1 MVMTNILQN
10 ISMVLLRKCNWEEA
24 QNGVKKTK
32 FAARFGGQLGK
43 ASGLGSVQPSQTS
56 GAYKGPDIFGVYFYL

>member
-1 MVMTNILQN
+1 
-10 ISMVLLRKCNWEEA
+10 LLIP
-24 QNGVKKTK
+24 VSKTK

-56 GAYKGPDIFGVYFYL
+56 GAYEGPDIFGVYFYL